1 MHVNIVGF
9 ALDDESLKEK
19 MAAWAE
25 LGGGS
30 YFDVAGAESLVE
42 SIVTAVRPPY
52 RVYGPSGEV
61 IADGTVDGDPVALDP
76 GTYSVEVLTEPLIRF
91 DDVMIPP
98 GVAVELEISGE
109 EDVD

>member
-1 MHVNIVGF
+1 MNIVGF

-30 YFDVAGAESLVE
+30 YFDAASAEALVE
-42 SIVTAVRPPY
+42 SIVAVVRPPY

-76 GTYSVEVLTEPLIRF
+76 GTYRVEVLTEPLIQF
-91 DDVMIPP
+91 DDVIVPP
-98 GVAVELEISGE
+98 GAAVELAILGE
-109 EDVD
+109 EDES